1 LCSLFWDRVLL
12 FLPWPVLLF
21 GMIGA
26 CHYAQL
32 LVEVHFVLFLFVC
45 LFDYFWS
52 HKLFFNLG
60 WPSTKILPISASWV
74 AWDDRYM
81 LPCQAV
87 DQNKVLRIFLPT
99 LGSNHDPLDL
109 CLPSR

>member
-45 LFDYFWS
+45 LFDYF
-52 HKLFFNLG
+52 
-60 WPSTKILPISASWV
+60 
-74 AWDDRYM
+74 
-81 LPCQAV
+81 
-87 DQNKVLRIFLPT
+87 
-99 LGSNHDPLDL
+99 
-109 CLPSR
+109 

>member
-45 LFDYFWS
+45 LIISD
-52 HKLFFNLG
+52 LTNFF
-60 WPSTKILPISASWV
+60 
-74 AWDDRYM
+74 
-81 LPCQAV
+81 
-87 DQNKVLRIFLPT
+87 
-99 LGSNHDPLDL
+99 
-109 CLPSR
+109 